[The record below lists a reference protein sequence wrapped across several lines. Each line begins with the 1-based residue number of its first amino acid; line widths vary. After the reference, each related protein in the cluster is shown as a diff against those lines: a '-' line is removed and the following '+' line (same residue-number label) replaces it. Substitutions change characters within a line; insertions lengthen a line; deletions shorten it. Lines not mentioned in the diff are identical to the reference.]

1 MRSRSETRNSTDRR
15 VFARTARRVKQINIS
30 PVSYRGGY
38 RL

>member
-1 MRSRSETRNSTDRR
+1 MARFETSNRTDRR

-30 PVSYRGGY
+30 PIAYRGGY